1 MPNKY
6 TRFSSLLLCGLAVA
20 LGAPAAS
27 AEELSVDQMVCALDP
42 GCTLPS
48 APVRRMR
55 GITVTASAVRPGS
68 FDQQIMFAFNSADLT
83 PEARKQL
90 DKVAEALSNPR
101 VATSTI
107 IIHGHTDAVGGA
119 EYNRVLSQQRAE
131 AARQYFIKEH
141 GIDPSR
147 LVAKGHG
154 KTQLL
159 LPDDPNND
167 RNRRVQFENPH
178 YAEAAAVTRPAP
190 APTVKTPPAAKTPA
204 APTPARTPTTPTLD
218 DM

>member
-6 TRFSSLLLCGLAVA
+6 TCFSSLLLCGLAVA

-42 GCTLPS
+42 GCAL

-55 GITVTASAVRPGS
+55 GITVTANAVRPGS
-68 FDQQIMFAFNSADLT
+68 FDQQIMFAFNSAELT

-101 VATSTI
+101 VASSTF

-147 LVAKGHG
+147 LKAAGHG

-159 LPDDPNND
+159 LPDDPNNE

-178 YAEAAAVTRPAP
+178 YAEAAAVMRPAP
-190 APTVKTPPAAKTPA
+190 AAETPPAAKRPAGTPA
-204 APTPARTPTTPTLD
+204 TPTPDGL
-218 DM
+218 

>member
-1 MPNKY
+1 MANKY
-6 TRFSSLLLCGLAVA
+6 TCFSSLLLCGLAVA

-42 GCTLPS
+42 GCTL

-55 GITVTASAVRPGS
+55 GITVTANAVRPGS
-68 FDQQIMFAFNSADLT
+68 FDEQIMFAFNSAELT

-101 VATSTI
+101 VASSTF

-147 LVAKGHG
+147 LKAAGHG

-178 YAEAAAVTRPAP
+178 YAEAAAVMRPAP
-190 APTVKTPPAAKTPA
+190 AAETRPAAKRPA
-204 APTPARTPTTPTLD
+204 EPARTPATPTPDGL
-218 DM
+218 